1 MDTAAVLN
9 GDSPRSDEEAAFLAA
24 FADHV
29 AGWAFEDMSLKSFRV
44 ITLVPLIVVVDVPG
58 LSAPQGQ
65 CTLQVGYWTDG
76 PYGTAVEGQWG
87 DAHLLDDH
95 TYTSDGLTVI
105 GLEAAPEVFASFAA
119 GWLHRQLL
127 RPVNRHD
134 WLKGGKVVASRWQL
148 GDSGLVLRTQAK
160 LPALLLRTRP
170 ADVVVRER

>member
-1 MDTAAVLN
+1 MDTPVVLN
-9 GDSPRSDEEAAFLAA
+9 GDSPRSDEQAGFLAA
-24 FADHV
+24 FADRV
-29 AGWAFEDMSLKSFRV
+29 AGWTLEDISPKSFRV

-58 LSAPQGQ
+58 ISAPPGK

-87 DAHLLDDH
+87 DDHLLDDH
-95 TYTSDGLTVI
+95 TYSSDGLTVI
-105 GLEAAPEVFASFAA
+105 GLDAAPEVFALFAA

-127 RPVNRHD
+127 RPVHRHG

-160 LPALLLRTRP
+160 LPALLLRTRS